1 MMYADLT
8 YGTFSTNLTPE
19 YRFGLHFAV
28 KMGGVVMDIDK
39 IAHTTVERNNDKDK
53 LSAYNLSRGP
63 SYSLNENLVPEQLFD
78 DPDTPEKEADGISAV
93 KALTLAAQQ
102 GQTIYTITKANYA
115 EVLPK
120 LNHSDVV
127 MTDIRNGVNAG
138 RTVTVHDTQMSFN
151 GWKGTGYTILDP
163 VSGAGAYMIGGG
175 LDGGWININ
184 AALSYLMMVFDNFR
198 GYVETLAKIVRDT
211 DTVNFLKRLGNKFDI
226 IRALLTLT
234 SIPFDCADYFKVLAS
249 VASLIALQM
258 MINSL
263 LLLLPFVGWA
273 LLIGFSIVLVI
284 DIVFTII
291 INSVIS
297 EKCTVRGENK

>member
-1 MMYADLT
+1 MYADLT

-19 YRFGLHFAV
+19 YRFGLPFAV

-175 LDGGWININ
+175 LDGGVLKFVEDNAFIISLVLLGLSFVPYVGQIANI
-184 AALSYLMMVFDNFR
+184 L
-198 GYVETLAKIVRDT
+198 
-211 DTVNFLKRLGNKFDI
+211 
-226 IRALLTLT
+226 
-234 SIPFDCADYFKVLAS
+234 
-249 VASLIALQM
+249 
-258 MINSL
+258 
-263 LLLLPFVGWA
+263 GWA
-273 LLIGFSIVLVI
+273 LGNYLLYLSFHKSLNLACARNIP
-284 DIVFTII
+284 
-291 INSVIS
+291 SVI
-297 EKCTVRGENK
+297 TVYGLIFALNTGLSFLGGGAIGAIIAYFLGDTLAESIAEAANNIGCREMP